1 MNQAPGRILVT
12 GASGQLGSY
21 LLRELQRR
29 GWPTVAW
36 SQHPDVELCGYRCQP
51 VQLRDTD
58 QVVSAF
64 QAADPQF
71 IIHAAAMSG
80 VADCYRD
87 PGLARQTNVTA
98 TRLLVEMA
106 EKYSARIVY
115 VSTDLVFN
123 GEKDVYDESD
133 CPAPLS
139 VYGQTKANAER
150 CVLSGS
156 RHLVLRM
163 SLMFGPAINERPSFF
178 QQQLSALRA
187 NTVCRL
193 FRDEWRTPLDL
204 ESAARGLLE
213 VVQSDA
219 TGILHFGG
227 PERMS
232 RLEMGLRLA
241 RHLGIGESLI
251 QAIDRE
257 DVPTGE
263 PRPRDTSL
271 DSRRWCAAFPNL
283 PRLDYEAALRRMGMD
298 GK

>member
-29 GWPTVAW
+29 GWPAVAW
-36 SQHPDVELCGYRCQP
+36 SQRPDVELFGYRCQD

-58 QVVSAF
+58 QVVGAF
-64 QAADPQF
+64 QAAAPQL

-98 TRLLVEMA
+98 TRLLVEMS
-106 EKYSARIVY
+106 EKHSARIVY
-115 VSTDLVFN
+115 VSTDLVFD
-123 GEKDVYDESD
+123 GEKDLYSESD

-150 CVLSGS
+150 CVLSNS
-156 RHLVLRM
+156 RHLVLRV
-163 SLMFGPAINERPSFF
+163 SLMFGPAINGRPSFF

-187 NTVCRL
+187 NTPCRL

-204 ESAARGLLE
+204 QTAATGVLD
-213 VVQSDA
+213 VAASDA

-227 PERMS
+227 PQRMS
-232 RLEMGLRLA
+232 RLEMGQRLA
-241 RHLGIGESLI
+241 RHLGISASLI

-257 DVPTGE
+257 DTPASE

-271 DSRRWCAAFPNL
+271 DSQRWCERFPGS
-283 PRLDYEAALRRMGMD
+283 PRLDYEVALQQMGVSR
-298 GK
+298 G